1 MYNYK
6 KLFVQ
11 LRDELYG
18 IIKIIAGYEL
28 AILYYRLLNHAHL
41 DVLLL
46 ILNISY
52 PFLLNLQSISFIGPY
67 LQNTSLFSHHW
78 YDFRVYRV
86 RALFTASCVFC

>member
-41 DVLLL
+41 D
-46 ILNISY
+46 
-52 PFLLNLQSISFIGPY
+52 
-67 LQNTSLFSHHW
+67 
-78 YDFRVYRV
+78 
-86 RALFTASCVFC
+86 A